1 MKKYQCVLLFILS
14 PIFFL
19 QSSLA
24 ATPQNPLVTG
34 DALYVSHSGV
44 HKFNQVTLELEW
56 SALQGLQTFAPVMGN
71 KLLYVGSSQGLYAL
85 DADTGQQVWR
95 IEETRTIFSPSVAG
109 QLYAGSL
116 HGGLYS
122 INPHSGKIKWQ
133 QQFSGWIY
141 SPVVLPDRGQLWTGG
156 QAHQA
161 LAISTIDARLLHT
174 VMLNQESIFSP
185 LYLQNQRVA
194 FNLFNGKTAIINTDT
209 AKVDGWLDGST
220 QPKNLNFDDRFIYR
234 SGRDGTL
241 SAFDRNSYRLQ
252 WQKTIV
258 GQDLTMH
265 PTRGGY
271 FLMSDLDKTLV
282 LYDPYKQTEVWRK
295 RISGNWF
302 APVQIDAETIIYIHS
317 TNLQPNKLSA
327 VKINARPPK

>member
-1 MKKYQCVLLFILS
+1 MLLFILS
-14 PIFFL
+14 PVLLL
-19 QSSLA
+19 QAALA
-24 ATPQNPLVTG
+24 AMPQNPLITG
-34 DALYVSHSGV
+34 DTLYVSQNGV
-44 HKFNQVTLELEW
+44 HKFNQVTLEQEW
-56 SALQGLQTFAPVMGN
+56 SALQGLQTFDPVIGN
-71 KLLYVGSSQGLYAL
+71 NLLYVGSSQGLYAL
-85 DADTGQQVWR
+85 DADTGEQVWR

-122 INPHSGKIKWQ
+122 INPHSGKINWQ

-141 SPVVLPDRGQLWTGG
+141 SPVVLPDRDQLWTGG

-161 LAISTIDARLLHT
+161 LALSTKDGRLLHT
-174 VMLNQESIFSP
+174 VMLDQESIFSP
-185 LYLQNQRVA
+185 LYLQNQQVA

-209 AKVDGWLDGST
+209 AKVDGWLNGST
-220 QPKNLNFDDRFIYR
+220 QPKNLSFDDRFIYR

-265 PTRGGY
+265 PTQGGY

-282 LYDPYKQTEVWRK
+282 LFDPDKRTEVWRK
-295 RISGNWF
+295 QITGNWF
-302 APVQIDAETIIYIHS
+302 APVQIDEKNIIYILPA
-317 TNLQPNKLSA
+317 NLQPNKLSA
-327 VKINARPPK
+327 VKIYAQPPK